1 MRKNTALAEQAE
13 TAIALWRAQTLHEL
27 AARDALDRE
36 FPILSVSRTLGMI
49 VETQPPSRLA
59 RWAFLT
65 LLVLGI
71 PLACIPARGQAA
83 SQAVS
88 ATSNGAEGKEGQLRL
103 NFHTISIGITEYQQ
117 KTGRYPRNLTELNMP
132 LPKDVYSPA
141 GENYRYEAQ
150 RSRFILS
157 SCGKDGVYGND
168 DDEILIGYRGGSTSG
183 LRHELYP
190 LEKEEEAKSQKESV
204 VGERPRGSCSI
215 GGKVISEE
223 TGEPIARARMYLHY
237 NVTHGSIFID
247 TDSNG
252 DFLFNDIPT
261 GPFSLQLSHSSGY
274 QDVSYNPDNQPGQF
288 PPFSLQAGEHR
299 SGIVLKARQA
309 CRISGKILQ
318 ENGKTPKD
326 IDAWTVLASSKKDNK
341 GYESRHALVTRKDG
355 SYSIDGLDNKPVYVM
370 AINWKAAREGNA
382 DPPVYYPGTFSRND
396 AKPITFDKARTADG
410 ADITLRKEGGF
421 IIEGAVRDE
430 TGKPIPE
437 AFVVVHRRDML
448 FDFVTA
454 YTDDQGHYQIHGL
467 GEGEF
472 LLHVDAVHRGFVR
485 MRIPVNLGKA
495 SEKTRRDIT
504 LTHGVLISGKLVGG
518 NGNDWQIG
526 ESYGQAHMTKD
537 QTANEDLESHTFSLT
552 GFRNKYRPQ
561 DSAMASGGSFALGE
575 GGYTSGEMIFPTKS
589 TFVIQGMMPGHT
601 MIGFSPNKEG
611 QKVVKILHDGDNIMD
626 LGLDTKPGEEIK
638 DITIVI
644 GTE

>member
-1 MRKNTALAEQAE
+1 
-13 TAIALWRAQTLHEL
+13 
-27 AARDALDRE
+27 
-36 FPILSVSRTLGMI
+36 MI

-71 PLACIPARGQAA
+71 SLACLPARGQAA
-83 SQAVS
+83 SHAVS
-88 ATSNGAEGKEGQLRL
+88 AAPAGGDTHGETAEAKQSKTGRIAETPVLLTEGKEGQLRL
-103 NFHTISIGITEYQQ
+103 NFQTISIGITEYQQ
-117 KTGRYPRNLTELNMP
+117 RTGRYPKNLTELNMP
-132 LPKDVYSPA
+132 LPKDVYGPT
-141 GENYRYEAQ
+141 GENYRYEPQ

-157 SCGKDGVYGND
+157 SCGKDGIYGND

-183 LRHELYP
+183 LRRELYP
-190 LEKEEEAKSQKESV
+190 LEKEKEVKSQGEMV
-204 VGERPRGSCSI
+204 LGERPRGNCSI
-215 GGKVISEE
+215 GGKVIAEA
-223 TGEPIARARMYLHY
+223 TGEPIVHARMYLHY
-237 NVTHGSIFID
+237 NVTHGSIFLD

-252 DFLFNDIPT
+252 DFLFKDIPT

-274 QDVSYNPDNQPGQF
+274 QDVSYNPDNQPGQY

-318 ENGKTPKD
+318 EDGKTPKD
-326 IDAWTVLASSKKDNK
+326 IAAWSVLAWPKKDDNK
-341 GYESRHALVTRKDG
+341 GYETRHALINRKDG

-370 AINWKAAREGNA
+370 AINWQGAREGTA

-396 AKPITFDKARTADG
+396 AKPITFDKARTVDG

-421 IIEGAVRDE
+421 IIEGTVRDE
-430 TGKPIPE
+430 AGKPIPE

-485 MRIPVNLGKA
+485 MRLPVNLGKA
-495 SEKTRRDIT
+495 SEKTRRNIT
-504 LTHGVLISGKLVGG
+504 LARGVLISGKFVDG

-526 ESYGQAHMTKD
+526 ESYGHANLIKD
-537 QTANEDLESHTFSLT
+537 QNANEDLESHSFSLT

-561 DSAMASGGSFALGE
+561 DSAEGSGGSFALGE
-575 GGYTSGEMIFPTKS
+575 GGYVSGEMIFPTKS
-589 TFVIQGMMPGHT
+589 TFAIQGMMPGHT
-601 MIGFSPNKEG
+601 LIGFSPNKEG
-611 QKVVKILHDGDNIMD
+611 QKVVKILHDGDNIMES
-626 LGLDTKPGEEIK
+626 GINTKAGEEIK